1 MVDICYRSD
10 FVYMVPP
17 FMAYY
22 AASSN
27 NQTLFDLT
35 MKQCEEYRALLK
47 SSSGAWMHI
56 SASSGA
62 DTALWSTGNGWAAM
76 GMTRVLATLLK
87 SSFSSSIQQTNSANL
102 IAWIKEIIDGAKATS
117 VRHLLSDMYLH

>member
-1 MVDICYRSD
+1 VEHGCTFLPLVAQI
-10 FVYMVPP
+10 PP
-17 FMAYY
+17 Y
-22 AASSN
+22 
-27 NQTLFDLT
+27 
-35 MKQCEEYRALLK
+35 
-47 SSSGAWMHI
+47 
-56 SASSGA
+56 
-62 DTALWSTGNGWAAM
+62 GNGWAAM